1 MVIIIIAKNNNKTE
15 TNIYG
20 RYGLINIETTKGRTE
35 ANSQSVLMLSFFVA
49 DRKFLIEKWDT
60 KLKNMDF

>member
-15 TNIYG
+15 TNIYV
-20 RYGLINIETTKGRTE
+20 RYGLINIETTKCRTE
-35 ANSQSVLMLSFFVA
+35 EHSQSVLMLRFFVA
-49 DRKFLIEKWDT
+49 GRKFLIEKGDT